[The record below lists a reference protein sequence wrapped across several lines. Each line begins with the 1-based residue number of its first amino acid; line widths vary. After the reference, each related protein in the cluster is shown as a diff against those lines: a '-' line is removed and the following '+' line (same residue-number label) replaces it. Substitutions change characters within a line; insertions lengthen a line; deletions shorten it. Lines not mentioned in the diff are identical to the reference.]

1 MKLYATRSVL
11 RLLKEMGIPISRI
24 TFLSLEKKG
33 IIPFPKH
40 TFVFAFRKGKE
51 VLSRAY
57 TEEDIGDVARAIL
70 AYRQRSTKRK

>member
-11 RLLKEMGIPISRI
+11 RLLKEMGVPISRT

-33 IIPFPKH
+33 IIPVPKR
-40 TFVFAFRKGKE
+40 TLVFAFRKGKE

-57 TEEDIGDVARAIL
+57 TEKDISVVAQAIL
-70 AYRQRSTKRK
+70 SYRRRSTRRR